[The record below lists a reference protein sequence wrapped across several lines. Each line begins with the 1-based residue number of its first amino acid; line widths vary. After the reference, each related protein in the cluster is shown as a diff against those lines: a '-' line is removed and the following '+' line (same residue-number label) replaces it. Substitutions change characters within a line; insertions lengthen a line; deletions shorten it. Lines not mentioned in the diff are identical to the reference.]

1 MEKGYVFDD
10 KPFIYHDKYSGCKV
24 TRLTDYMGHSNHLYF
39 TDPCWANDGRSFVFT
54 SDRGNH
60 SNLFRYDLD
69 TYTVTQ
75 LTDLKGKSIENE
87 RVFDHRPA
95 GAYSIVN
102 QKHYYWWQNALY
114 ELDIDTCEER
124 VVYQAPPDKV
134 LGIHG
139 ITSADGRYV
148 CNMMRDK
155 IDPTEP
161 ALEYPY
167 SYFPHLFPGK
177 PLTQVI
183 RVEIATGHMEV
194 IHEDRR
200 FMTHVNL
207 SPTNPDILTFCH
219 EGPWHLVEQRIW
231 GLNIQTGETW
241 KIRPQD
247 DGQFAIG
254 HEYWLSD
261 GEHIGYH
268 GRRRD
273 GQGDHVFGYCKW
285 DNSDAVEVRFPF
297 HSWHFASNDYQLI
310 VGDGTGV
317 SQTAKQ
323 PFIQLFKWDGEDY
336 IGPKILAIHRS
347 TFNGQQ
353 AHCHPRFTPDGKHI
367 LYTSDVT
374 GYANIYIVKI
384 EDFETLPDLN
394 ADVVV

>member
-1 MEKGYVFDD
+1 MEKGYVFADELFTYLD
-10 KPFIYHDKYSGCKV
+10 KESGRKI

-39 TDPCWANDGRSFVFT
+39 TDPCWFNDGQSFVFT

-69 TYTVTQ
+69 SYTVTQ
-75 LTDLKGKSIENE
+75 LTDLHGKSIENE

-95 GAYSIVN
+95 GAYSTAN
-102 QKHYYWWQNALY
+102 QKHDYWWQNVLY
-114 ELDIDTCEER
+114 ELDVDTCEER
-124 VVYQAPPDKV
+124 AVYQAPPDKV

-148 CNMMRDK
+148 CNMMRDN

-167 SYFPHLFPGK
+167 SYFPSLYPGK

-183 RVEIATGHMEV
+183 RVEVATGNMEV

-219 EGPWHLVEQRIW
+219 EGPWDQVEQRIW
-231 GLNIQTGETW
+231 GLNIQSGEVW

-247 DGQFAIG
+247 DGEFAIG
-254 HEYWLSD
+254 HEYWFAD

-268 GRRRD
+268 GRPRN

-310 VGDGTGV
+310 VGDGRGV
-317 SQTAKQ
+317 SQTPAQ
-323 PFIQLFKWDGEDY
+323 PYIQLFRWDGEDY
-336 IGPKILAIHRS
+336 TGPKILAVHRS
-347 TFNGQQ
+347 TFNGQH

-367 LYTSDVT
+367 LYTSDVS
-374 GYANIYIVKI
+374 GYSNMYLVEIN
-384 EDFETLPDLN
+384 DFDTLPDLN
-394 ADVVV
+394 ADIVT